1 VAAFEDKSALA
12 LHRAVDAPLFTIRRL
27 NDAFLKKFSC
37 TREQF
42 VGRVLFDAFRGASS
56 ASSTASEVAVGTL
69 FRRVLQSGQAEI
81 VIYSGDQVPPR
92 FREEDPKGHWIF
104 SSFPINNAQGIMEG
118 LLLTIG
124 MVEMLTVVEPK
135 DVIDDK
141 WLEEDAKGANEQLEW
156 QRRAKE
162 GLRHSNDDLLA
173 LVRQADETS
182 RQKAEYLVN
191 LSHELRTPLNAVIGF
206 SKLLQ
211 DDSADLGKTRWE
223 DVPFPLTFGDSGVYA

>member
-1 VAAFEDKSALA
+1 
-12 LHRAVDAPLFTIRRL
+12 
-27 NDAFLKKFSC
+27 
-37 TREQF
+37 
-42 VGRVLFDAFRGASS
+42 
-56 ASSTASEVAVGTL
+56 
-69 FRRVLQSGQAEI
+69 

-92 FREEDPKGHWIF
+92 FREEDAKGRWIF